1 MTDVRINLSADPSGL
16 QNALKRAQDELR
28 RLTEQMRA
36 TGRAGQDFGKID
48 FGQLPDEM
56 ARHMERV
63 QKQYR
68 DILSLNNDLRRRLEM
83 SGQQGASPFDIDW
96 DRMGYLNRR
105 TQQEARRR
113 VIEQSARGTPWQPP
127 AGGGGQAGGGA
138 AAGAEAGEGGGR
150 GGGFGGIASTVWGG
164 LKLGAGLLGMQT
176 GIGLISQAFQGA
188 RNTAQATDQFVR
200 RTRETGE
207 TFTSVRDRLK
217 ALGDGLQITNEESA
231 QLGIAFQKAANEADP
246 QTAIAGARGA
256 IGFGR
261 SYGIA
266 PEVTTQSMGA
276 LQFLGATGKGGMS
289 QRQMLLLIG
298 KTISD
303 GMLGGKA
310 EQVIEGLGRHVEA
323 FVGKT
328 MQAPG
333 DITEYMGLIAAMG
346 QLRDKYPGMAG
357 PGGARLIEQAGQA
370 IQSPGGGLGGEFL
383 VTRALQG
390 AGLGGG
396 DPFKLLYE
404 RQGMSALT
412 RLPNGKTAIEQI
424 MDEASRH
431 LGGGNPYQA
440 SVMTGEVL
448 GMTGKQVTALRDALE
463 RARGTSGGIDAWE
476 SRLKAA
482 GVDIT
487 TVNESGIKDIGD
499 IMAASPDTLKEIG
512 ARRGVDPNLQGE
524 ALRDTLLKIAAEQ
537 GRQQNEATKAQDA
550 MVSALNALQ
559 NALGQPLLDAL
570 GQLGQAVKEL
580 TPPVKGIAEWLGIKT
595 GTAAGMTETNATGAS
610 ASIFSARRWG
620 YELDPRNWFKRSD
633 EPGPI
638 ERLDSWMNRNNP
650 ARAGGYQDPRDAMMG
665 QSTQSA
671 ATPQAATP
679 QAATPPP
686 PGANA
691 GTGNAGLGAL
701 SRDPAFLAHLRQLE
715 DKKGLPRGMLW
726 SQIAQE
732 SRFNPNATSPK
743 GARGIA
749 QFMPA
754 TARRF
759 GLTDP
764 TDPYDSARAMADYN
778 AFLYRRF
785 GGDIDKTLAGY
796 NAGEGNVDKY
806 GGIPPFRETRAYVKA
821 IKSKWWPQAPTDRQG
836 FDANLLR
843 PKPRD
848 DYTPLPEGTTPPA
861 AAPASDPGRVDI
873 YLHQRDNKGMTV
885 GAPAHHRLDLT
896 QRSPHGSID
905 VENLFGATA

>member
-1 MTDVRINLSADPSGL
+1 MSDVRIRMDADLGGT
-16 QNALKRAQDELR
+16 QAALRRAQEDVRKLTDRMREL
-28 RLTEQMRA
+28 
-36 TGRAGQDFGKID
+36 GKAGQDFGKID
-48 FGQLPDEM
+48 FGQLPGDM
-56 ARHMERV
+56 SKHMERV

-68 DILSLNNDLRRRLEM
+68 DLLALNNDLRRRIQM
-83 SGQQGASPFDIDW
+83 SGQEGASPFDLDW

-105 TQQEARRR
+105 TQEEARRR

-127 AGGGGQAGGGA
+127 AGGGGGAGPPP
-138 AAGAEAGEGGGR
+138 AEAGESGGR
-150 GGGFGGIASTVWGG
+150 GGGFGGMAATVWGG
-164 LKLGAGLLGMQT
+164 LKLGAGIMGLQT
-176 GIGLISQAFQGA
+176 GLGLISQAFQGA
-188 RNTAQATDQFVR
+188 RNTAQANDQFIR

-217 ALGDGLQITNEESA
+217 ALGDGLQLTNEESA
-231 QLGIAFQKAANEADP
+231 QLGLAFQKAANEADP

-256 IGFGR
+256 AGFGR

-266 PEVTTQSMGA
+266 PEVTAQSMGA
-276 LQFLGATGKGGMS
+276 LQFLGATGKGGLS

-310 EQVIEGLGRHVEA
+310 EQVIEGLGRHVET

-333 DITEYMGLIAAMG
+333 DIAEYMGLIAAMG
-346 QLRDKYPGMAG
+346 QLKDKYPGLAG

-383 VTRALQG
+383 MTRALQS

-404 RQGMSALT
+404 RQGMTALT
-412 RLPNGKTAIEQI
+412 KLPNGKTAIEQF
-424 MDEASRH
+424 MDEANRH

-448 GMTGKQVTALRDALE
+448 GMTGKQVTALQAALQ
-463 RARGTSGGIDAWE
+463 RARGTGGGIDAWE
-476 SRLKAA
+476 TRLKAA

-487 TVNESGIKDIGD
+487 KVNESGIKDIGD

-512 ARRGVDPNLQGE
+512 ARRGVDPGLQGE
-524 ALRDTLLKIAAEQ
+524 ALRDALLKIAAEQ

-559 NALGQPLLDAL
+559 NAIGQPLLDAL

-580 TPPVKGIAEWLGIKT
+580 TPPVKGIAEWLDIKT
-595 GTAAGMTETNATGAS
+595 GTAAGTAETQATGANS
-610 ASIFSARRWG
+610 SIFSASRWG
-620 YELDPRNWFKRSD
+620 YELNPRNWFKRSD
-633 EPGPI
+633 EPSTV
-638 ERLDSWMNRNNP
+638 ERLDNWLNRNNP
-650 ARAGGYQDPRDAMMG
+650 EHPGGYHDPRDEMMRR
-665 QSTQSA
+665 TA
-671 ATPQAATP
+671 PATPQRTAPDAP
-679 QAATPPP
+679 A
-686 PGANA
+686 GSNV
-691 GTGNAGLGAL
+691 GTGNARLGAL

-715 DKKGLPRGMLW
+715 DRKGLPRGMLW
-726 SQIAQE
+726 AQIAQE
-732 SRFNPNATSPK
+732 SRFNPGATSPK

-754 TARRF
+754 TAARF
-759 GLTDP
+759 GLDDP
-764 TDPYDSARAMADYN
+764 SDPYESARAMADYN
-778 AFLYRRF
+778 AFLYKRF

-806 GGIPPFRETRAYVKA
+806 GGVPPFRETRGYVSA
-821 IKSKWWPQAPTDRQG
+821 IKGRWWPQAPAESAG
-836 FDANLLR
+836 FDASLLR

-848 DYTPLPEGTTPPA
+848 DYTPLPEGATPAPA
-861 AAPASDPGRVDI
+861 ATPASDPGRVDI
-873 YLHQRDNKGMTV
+873 YLHQRDSKGAPVGSPAQHHLDLTRRSPQGSINV
-885 GAPAHHRLDLT
+885 DSLFGAPA
-896 QRSPHGSID
+896 
-905 VENLFGATA
+905 